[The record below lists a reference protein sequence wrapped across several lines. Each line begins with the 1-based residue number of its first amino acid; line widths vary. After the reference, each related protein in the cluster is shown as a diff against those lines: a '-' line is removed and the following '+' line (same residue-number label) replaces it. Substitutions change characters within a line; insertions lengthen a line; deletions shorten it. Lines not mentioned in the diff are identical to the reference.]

1 MNKIAYIALAAVP
14 ALVAPAAAQDQK
26 ITVSDYI
33 ETQMA
38 ILKGMNELLTIQGV
52 AEAPGDLVPAVAQLT
67 QYASAL
73 ANLKSQLDAGELA
86 AAQAELEN
94 DAEAQAIGHALTNSL
109 NVLIANNFYNSKELA
124 AVIQSFLTALS
135 KM

>member
-33 ETQMA
+33 KTQMA

-52 AEAPGDLVPAVAQLT
+52 AEAPGELAPAVAQLT
-67 QYASAL
+67 QYAAAL
-73 ANLKSQLDAGELA
+73 VNLKGQLDAGELA
-86 AAQAELEN
+86 AAQSELEN
-94 DAEAQAIGHALTNSL
+94 DADAQATGHALTNSL

-124 AVIQSFLTALS
+124 AAIQTFLAVLS